1 MGIVIAFIIV
11 VAGFVGYHASQ
22 DVPEYAE
29 EHNISSE
36 LNILD
41 ANIID
46 PIQKQIIV
54 KSIV

>member
-36 LNILD
+36 LDILD
-41 ANIID
+41 ANITH
-46 PIQKQIIV
+46 PIQKQIII